1 MKASDLGVSAEAPQL
16 AVSALQALPPRP
28 PGRIIQGDVATAV
41 KELVRSLREDAK
53 AI

>member
-1 MKASDLGVSAEAPQL
+1 MKAGDLGLAAEAPQL
-16 AVSALQALPPRP
+16 SSSGSRRCRRVR
-28 PGRIIQGDVATAV
+28 PGRIIQGDVPTAV